1 MGKVVLFA
9 TPKVDPVR
17 PWFPTESEIQRYG
30 REEMRELQ
38 QIREISR
45 QLDPSILKEI
55 AVVASVLGMPELVE
69 LNADDAR
76 AALID
81 LTKRPDVGAVRD
93 AYQQGKA
100 AVALIRSEHSNPV
113 EVPYE

>member
-45 QLDPSILKEI
+45 QLDSSILEKI
-55 AVVASVLGMPELVE
+55 AVVASVLGMPELVK
-69 LNADDAR
+69 LNADDAS

-81 LTKRPDVGAVRD
+81 LTKRPDVCAVLD

-100 AVALIRSEHSNPV
+100 AVALIRPEHSNPKGAL
-113 EVPYE
+113 